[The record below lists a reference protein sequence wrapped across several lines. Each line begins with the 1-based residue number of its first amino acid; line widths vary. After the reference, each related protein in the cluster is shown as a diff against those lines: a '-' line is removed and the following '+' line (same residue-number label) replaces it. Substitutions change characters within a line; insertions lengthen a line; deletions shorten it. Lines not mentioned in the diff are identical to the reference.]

1 MLRRMKKRFLDWPLA
16 QKFVFVFS
24 LMTLLSGALM
34 VGALHL
40 GLSVFEEKFY
50 EKSLQELDFFLQRVD
65 GDIQEVDTLTR
76 SIAVDSAVQQQLGE
90 LAAADL
96 LPADGGA
103 PAAAGK
109 ALPEPPA
116 QQHPV
121 HRPVRPHPDH
131 RRRNA
136 GPRPRAWRADGG
148 FAGAKGR
155 RLCPAA
161 AGGRRLSLPALRAC
175 HSAEQERQPG
185 PAGHRDRRP
194 GRGRAAGRRDRQ
206 PVHPAE

>member
-90 LAAADL
+90 LAAADPETAAYYYL
-96 LPADGGA
+96 LTGVCPLLLEKLYQSRQLSSIRYTDLYGLCFPA
-103 PAAAGK
+103 
-109 ALPEPPA
+109 
-116 QQHPV
+116 
-121 HRPVRPHPDH
+121 
-131 RRRNA
+131 
-136 GPRPRAWRADGG
+136 PRPCGAEWIHSPVVGERA
-148 FAGAKGR
+148 
-155 RLCPAA
+155 
-161 AGGRRLSLPALRAC
+161 
-175 HSAEQERQPG
+175 
-185 PAGHRDRRP
+185 
-194 GRGRAAGRRDRQ
+194 
-206 PVHPAE
+206 